1 MAEGRGGAPPGGS
14 GDSPRATAPDGAGR
28 APTPPARAE
37 RQPYAF
43 EQRPPGI
50 PEDAAWGSIGKPLR
64 RVDARGKVTGE
75 TVYADDLA
83 LPGML
88 HMKLVRSSVPHAR
101 ILGVDA
107 SRALATE
114 GVRCVLTG
122 KDFPVPFGILPVS
135 QDEHALCTD
144 RVRFVGD
151 PVAAVVAADE
161 LTAEEAGRLVEVRYE
176 PLATIASPEEA
187 LARPEPRIHDYG
199 DHGNVHKAVALD
211 FGDVPAA
218 LASAEHVLEDCFF
231 YQGNTHLA
239 LEQHATVAYL
249 DRDGKLTI
257 FSSTQ
262 TPHYLHRAAAKVLGI
277 PAGRLRVIAP
287 PQGGGFGGK
296 TDPFNHEIVAA
307 RAAMVTGSPV
317 KITLTRE
324 EVFYCH
330 RGRHPVLMRMR
341 TGVGRDGRIVGHSV
355 ETLLDGGA
363 YGSYGV
369 ASTFYT
375 GALETVTYRIPRY
388 RFRGCRTFTN
398 KPPCGP
404 KRGHGTP
411 QPRFGLEVHVDKL
424 CEQLGRDPAE
434 WRIENAVEPGS
445 LTANWLKVRT
455 TGLVRCI
462 EAVVAASGWKQR
474 FRRLG
479 RGRGLGLASSAYMCG
494 AGLPIYF
501 NEMPHSGVQLL
512 LDRSGGVT
520 AFCGASEVGQG
531 SDNVLAVLVAE
542 VLGIAIEDV
551 RVVTGDTA
559 LGPVDLGSYSS
570 RVTLMM
576 GNAAVEAAARA
587 RDRLAEAAA
596 ARLEIPPSRVGFGG
610 GRVFD
615 VAAPDRGIPFAEA
628 VQRAE
633 AAGGTVGTVGSYR
646 PPPAPGTYKG
656 GGVGPSPAY
665 SYSAA
670 IVEVEVDEA
679 TGIVRVAKVWVAHDI
694 GRALNPVL
702 VRGQV
707 EGSVYMG
714 LGEALMEEQS
724 FRRLPPRLSPA
735 LVHQAPSMLEYKSP
749 ATVDMPE
756 IETLLVEGPEPNAP
770 FGAKEVGQGPLLPI
784 PPAVANAVYDAVRVR
799 VDEVPVTPE
808 KVLAAL
814 RSPTRRHGPGAFPS
828 IDWPEALRV
837 PPPWEGGD
845 GGAVN
850 QKQRKTPLPN
860 PLPRGERESTV
871 AALPAE
877 ERESALPE
885 LKR

>member
-1 MAEGRGGAPPGGS
+1 
-14 GDSPRATAPDGAGR
+14 
-28 APTPPARAE
+28 
-37 RQPYAF
+37 
-43 EQRPPGI
+43 
-50 PEDAAWGSIGKPLR
+50 
-64 RVDARGKVTGE
+64 
-75 TVYADDLA
+75 
-83 LPGML
+83 
-88 HMKLVRSSVPHAR
+88 VPHAR
-101 ILGVDA
+101 ILSVDA
-107 SRALATE
+107 GRALAAE
-114 GVRCVLTG
+114 GVRAVLTG
-122 KDFPVPFGILPVS
+122 ADFPVPFGILPVS

-144 RVRFVGD
+144 KVRFVGD
-151 PVAAVVAADE
+151 PVAAVVAQDE
-161 LTAEEAGRLVEVRYE
+161 LLAEEAARLVSVRYE

-187 LARPEPRIHDYG
+187 LAHPEPRIHDYG
-199 DHGNVHKAVALD
+199 DGGNVHKAVGFD

-218 LASAEHVLEDCFF
+218 LDGADRVFEDLFF

-239 LEQHATVAYL
+239 LEQHATLAYL
-249 DRDGKLTI
+249 DPDGLLTI
-257 FSSTQ
+257 ASSTQ

-277 PAGRLRVIAP
+277 PPGRIRILAP

-307 RAAMVTGSPV
+307 KAALVTGRPV
-317 KITLTRE
+317 KIALTRE

-341 TGVGRDGRIVGHSV
+341 TGVAKDGSIAGHSL

-375 GALETVTYRIPRY
+375 GALETVTYRMGRY

-411 QPRFGLEVHVDKL
+411 QPRFGLEVHIDKI

-434 WRIENAVEPGS
+434 WRIENAVPPQS
-445 LTANWLKVRT
+445 LTANWMKVRT
-455 TGLVRCI
+455 IGLVRCL
-462 EAVVAASGWKQR
+462 EAVVAASGWKER
-474 FRRLG
+474 FRKLP
-479 RGRGLGLASSAYMCG
+479 RGRGLGIASSAYMCG

-501 NEMPHSGVQLL
+501 NDMPHSGVQLL
-512 LDRSGGVT
+512 LDRGGGVT
-520 AFCGASEVGQG
+520 AFCGSAEVGQG
-531 SDNVLAVLVAE
+531 ADNVLAVLVAE
-542 VLGIAIEDV
+542 VLGLLPGDV
-551 RVVTGDTA
+551 KVVTGDTA
-559 LGPVDLGSYSS
+559 LTPVDLGSYSS

-576 GNAAVEAAARA
+576 GNAAVEAATRA
-587 RDRLAEAAA
+587 RDRLAAAA
-596 ARLEIPPSRVGFGG
+596 AEKLEVPVERIGFGG

-615 VAAPDRGIPFAEA
+615 VSDPSRGLAFSEA

-646 PPPAPGTYKG
+646 PPPPPSRYKG

-670 IVEVEVDEA
+670 VVEVEVDEA
-679 TGIVRVAKVWVAHDI
+679 TGMVRVAKVWAAHDI

-724 FRRLPPRLSPA
+724 FRRLPPRLSGA

-756 IETLLVEGPEPNAP
+756 VETILVEEPEPNGP

-814 RSPTRRHGPGAFPS
+814 RSKERRFGPDSFPAVP
-828 IDWPEALRV
+828 WPEPLVV

-845 GGAVN
+845 GSAVN
-850 QKQRKTPLPN
+850 E
-860 PLPRGERESTV
+860 PRRDKARPGR
-871 AALPAE
+871 
-877 ERESALPE
+877 RPE
-885 LKR
+885 AVKP

>member
-1 MAEGRGGAPPGGS
+1 MAARSDFGAV
-14 GDSPRATAPDGAGR
+14 
-28 APTPPARAE
+28 
-37 RQPYAF
+37 
-43 EQRPPGI
+43 
-50 PEDAAWGSIGKPLR
+50 GKPLR

-75 TVYADDLA
+75 TRFADDLA

-88 HMKLVRSSVPHAR
+88 LMKLVRSSVPHAR

-107 SRALATE
+107 ERTLAVE
-114 GVRCVLTG
+114 GVRAVLTG
-122 KDFPVPFGILPVS
+122 ADFPVPFGILPVS

-144 RVRFVGD
+144 KVRFVGD
-151 PVAAVVAADE
+151 PVAAVIAVDE
-161 LTAEEAGRLVEVRYE
+161 LTAEEAGRLVAVRYE

-187 LARPEPRIHDYG
+187 LATPEPRIHDYG

-211 FGDVPAA
+211 FGDVPGA
-218 LASAEHVLEDCFF
+218 LAGADRVFEDLFF

-239 LEQHATVAYL
+239 LEQHSTLAYV
-249 DRDGKLTI
+249 DADGLLTI
-257 FSSTQ
+257 ASSTQ
-262 TPHYLHRAAAKVLGI
+262 TPHYLHRAAAKVLGL
-277 PAGRLRVIAP
+277 PPRKVRVVAP

-307 RAAMVTGSPV
+307 KAALVTGRPV

-324 EVFYCH
+324 EVFFCH
-330 RGRHPVLMRMR
+330 RGRHPVTMRMR
-341 TGVGRDGRIVGHSV
+341 TGVDRDGRIVGHAL
-355 ETLLDGGA
+355 ETVLDGGA

-375 GALETVTYRIPRY
+375 GALETVTYRMPRY

-411 QPRFGLEVHVDKL
+411 QPRFGLEVQIDKI
-424 CEQLGRDPAE
+424 CAALGKDPAE
-434 WRIENAVEPGS
+434 WRIENAVEAGS
-445 LTANWLKVRT
+445 LTANWMKVRT
-455 TGLVRCI
+455 IGLVDCLR
-462 EAVVAASGWKQR
+462 AVVAASGWKER
-474 FRRLG
+474 FGRLP
-479 RGRGLGLASSAYMCG
+479 RGRGLGIASSAYMCG

-501 NEMPHSGVQLL
+501 NDMPHSGVQLL
-512 LDRSGGVT
+512 LDRGGGVT
-520 AFCGASEVGQG
+520 ASCGAAEVGQG
-531 SDNVLAVLVAE
+531 SDNVLAVVVAE
-542 VLGIAIEDV
+542 VLGLEPFDV
-551 RVVTGDTA
+551 KVVTGDTA

-576 GNAAVEAAARA
+576 GNAAVEAASRA
-587 RDRLAEAAA
+587 RERLAAAVA
-596 ARLEIPPSRVGFGG
+596 AKLDVPADRIGFAG

-615 VAAPDRGIPFAEA
+615 VADPERGMSFAEA

-646 PPPAPGTYKG
+646 PPPPPSRYKG

-665 SYSAA
+665 SYTAA
-670 IVEVEVDEA
+670 VVEVEVDEA
-679 TGIVRVAKVWVAHDI
+679 TGVVRVVKVWCAHDI

-707 EGSVYMG
+707 VGSVYMG
-714 LGEALMEEQS
+714 LGEALLEEQE
-724 FRRLPPRLSPA
+724 FLRLPPRLSGA

-749 ATVDMPE
+749 STLDMPDV
-756 IETLLVEGPEPNAP
+756 ETILVDGPEPNGP

-784 PPAVANAVYDAVRVR
+784 PPALANAVHDAVGIR
-799 VDEVPVTPE
+799 VDEVPITPD

-814 RSPTRRHGPGAFPS
+814 RSPSRRYGPDVFPAVA
-828 IDWPEALRV
+828 WPEPLVV

-850 QKQRKTPLPN
+850 EPKRPAG
-860 PLPRGERESTV
+860 RGRREEV
-871 AALPAE
+871 AKP
-877 ERESALPE
+877 
-885 LKR
+885 